1 MKSEINYQPKIC
13 QHCNQTEE
21 YLLPI
26 DAGTANIVTQIA
38 RYIRTKGINV
48 VHPRKEME
56 GQYLS
61 SNDVGNLSRARFHGL
76 IAKVK
81 GEKGNYL
88 LTTKGAKFLRGE
100 AIPKYAI
107 VSKVTG
113 HNAGYFEPEITVTI
127 KELLQAGV
135 YWEGIDFQISEGRII
150 KDLVP
155 TGTLF

>member
-1 MKSEINYQPKIC
+1 M
-13 QHCNQTEE
+13 
-21 YLLPI
+21 
-26 DAGTANIVTQIA
+26 TQIA

-56 GQYLS
+56 GHSLS

-100 AIPKYAI
+100 AVPKYAI
-107 VSKVTG
+107 ISIVTG
-113 HNAGYFEPEITVTI
+113 
-127 KELLQAGV
+127 K
-135 YWEGIDFQISEGRII
+135 QIGRAH
-150 KDLVP
+150 V
-155 TGTLF
+155 